1 MSNTLT
7 KGMVVTIMDENQR
20 IGIEESR
27 TQDTS
32 FTDVYQRYV
41 KPVYRYAL
49 ARVNNEADAQDI
61 TSQVFMAALNGWKR
75 FSISGNIP
83 AWLFTIARN
92 KIADQYRNKQRTIP
106 IDDLSNSLVEEINLL
121 AGVMNKELVSQV
133 SQALLSLTAE
143 QKELIYLRFAGEL
156 SYQQIG
162 ATVGKSESAVKMAVY
177 RSLDKLQNLL
187 EQENV

>member
-41 KPVYRYAL
+41 KPLYRYAL
-49 ARVNNEADAQDI
+49 ARVNNEVDAQDI

-75 FSISGNIP
+75 FSIGGNIP

-106 IDDLSNSLVEEINLL
+106 LDDLSNSLVEEINLL
-121 AGVMNKELVSQV
+121 ACVMNKELVSQV

-156 SYQQIG
+156 SYRQIG